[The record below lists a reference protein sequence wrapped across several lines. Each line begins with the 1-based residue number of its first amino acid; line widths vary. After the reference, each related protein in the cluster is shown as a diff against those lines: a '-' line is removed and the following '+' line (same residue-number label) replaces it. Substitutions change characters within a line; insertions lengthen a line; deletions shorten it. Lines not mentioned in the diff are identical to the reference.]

1 MRKKII
7 SAMLICAGFPV
18 GSLYAV
24 HPAPVTRIQSVQQN
38 GACTGVVKDAS
49 GEAVIGASVTV
60 DDIQRRTIPF
70 YLQCLVSYKRNFD
83 STSFRHIGKAE
94 ITVQIGNC
102 SICSPSC
109 PCNENTVSATEWGM
123 YGCSKRCK
131 WRSCYRSFC
140 NSG

>member
-7 SAMLICAGFPV
+7 SVMLICAGFPV

-60 DDIQRRTIPF
+60 DGTTMEQLPIWTVISAFPM
-70 YLQCLVSYKRNFD
+70 CLKEVL
-83 STSFRHIGKAE
+83 
-94 ITVQIGNC
+94 
-102 SICSPSC
+102 
-109 PCNENTVSATEWGM
+109 
-123 YGCSKRCK
+123 SK
-131 WRSCYRSFC
+131 FLL
-140 NSG
+140 

>member
-60 DDIQRRTIPF
+60 DGTTNGTITD
-70 YLQCLVSYKRNFD
+70 LDGNFSLPNVPKG
-83 STSFRHIGKAE
+83 STIK
-94 ITVQIGNC
+94 I
-102 SICSPSC
+102 
-109 PCNENTVSATEWGM
+109 
-123 YGCSKRCK
+123 
-131 WRSCYRSFC
+131 SFC
-140 NSG
+140 RIQDIGGKMEWFSFEYHPQGRLGNVG

>member
-60 DDIQRRTIPF
+60 DGTTNGTITDWTVISAFPM
-70 YLQCLVSYKRNFD
+70 CLKVSNYQNFIFVGYK
-83 STSFRHIGKAE
+83 TLE
-94 ITVQIGNC
+94 V
-102 SICSPSC
+102 
-109 PCNENTVSATEWGM
+109 
-123 YGCSKRCK
+123 K
-131 WRSCYRSFC
+131 WNGSL
-140 NSG
+140 